1 MGAQKKKEKQ
11 AQPKQGN
18 ILFSGVGGQGILLA
32 SEIMA
37 YALLAAGYDAKKS
50 EVHGM
55 AQRGGSVTA
64 QLRYGDKVYS
74 PLIEPGRA
82 DIQVAFEMMEAV
94 RYLPYLHKDSVV
106 VVNTQKILPPAVAT
120 GQTTYPANVLNHIS
134 SLGIKVVP
142 VDAFDLAR
150 EVGEVRSANVVM
162 VGAVST
168 FLPMAASVYEE
179 IISARVPAKFRDV
192 NLRAFAAGRKL
203 SQG

>member
-1 MGAQKKKEKQ
+1 MGA
-11 AQPKQGN
+11 QGN

-37 YALLAAGYDAKKS
+37 YALLAAGYDVKKS

-82 DIQVAFEMMEAV
+82 DLQMAFEMMEAV
-94 RYLPYLHKDSVV
+94 RYLPYLHKGSTVI
-106 VVNTQKILPPAVAT
+106 VNTQKILPPAVAT
-120 GQTTYPANVLNHIS
+120 GKTTYPEDVLDHITAQ
-134 SLGIKVVP
+134 GIKVVL

-150 EVGEVRSANVVM
+150 EVGEVRTANVVM
-162 VGAVST
+162 VGAVSA

-179 IISARVPAKFRDV
+179 IISARVPARFKDV
-192 NLRAFAAGRKL
+192 NLKAFAAGRKV

>member
-1 MGAQKKKEKQ
+1 MEET
-11 AQPKQGN
+11 GN

-32 SEIMA
+32 SEVTV
-37 YALLAAGYDAKKS
+37 YSLLAAGYDAKKS

-64 QLRYGDKVYS
+64 QLRYGKKVYS

-94 RYLPYLHKDSVV
+94 RYLPYLHKGSKV

-120 GQTTYPANVLNHIS
+120 GQAEYPEEVLNHLRERDIV
-134 SLGIKVVP
+134 VVP

-150 EVGEVRSANVVM
+150 EVGEVRTANVVM
-162 VGAVST
+162 VGALSA
-168 FLPMAASVYEE
+168 FLPVDVANFEE
-179 IISARVPAKFRDV
+179 IIRNRVPEKFIDV
-192 NLRAFAAGRKL
+192 NLKAFAAGRNASK
-203 SQG
+203 